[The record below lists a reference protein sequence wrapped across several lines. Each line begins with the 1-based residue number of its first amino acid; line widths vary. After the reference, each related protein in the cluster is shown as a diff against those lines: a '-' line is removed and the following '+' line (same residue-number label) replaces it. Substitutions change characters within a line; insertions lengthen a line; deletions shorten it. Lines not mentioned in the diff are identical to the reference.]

1 MIRHNNPTGLSA
13 MAAFTLFCLPAC
25 SARSIEIPKNI
36 CDTPV
41 TQGLTA
47 PLLKPAGELSEW
59 HTTGW
64 GEKGRSVCIVSVD
77 RSEALRLRVS
87 WHTDSIDPMKYSSL
101 DNSATGL
108 WEPRRIHHL
117 AESATLGDNGS
128 IATTRCKGK
137 GKWNFTLALKVT
149 RDRKIVH
156 QRKAIDK
163 FMRAYMPATMKTV
176 GCTPP

>member
-1 MIRHNNPTGLSA
+1 MSRRNKLAGASSLTA
-13 MAAFTLFCLPAC
+13 FAALCLPAC
-25 SARSIEIPKNI
+25 STRNIDIPRQI

-41 TQGLTA
+41 AQGLAA
-47 PLLKPAGELSEW
+47 PLLKSTGTFSEW
-59 HTTGW
+59 HTAGW

-77 RSEALRLRVS
+77 RSEAIRLRFS

-128 IATTRCKGK
+128 IATTRCKGS

-149 RDRKIVH
+149 RDNEVVH
-156 QRKAIDK
+156 QRAAIEK
-163 FMRAYMPATMKTV
+163 FMRAYMPATMKAV
-176 GCTPP
+176 GCTHP